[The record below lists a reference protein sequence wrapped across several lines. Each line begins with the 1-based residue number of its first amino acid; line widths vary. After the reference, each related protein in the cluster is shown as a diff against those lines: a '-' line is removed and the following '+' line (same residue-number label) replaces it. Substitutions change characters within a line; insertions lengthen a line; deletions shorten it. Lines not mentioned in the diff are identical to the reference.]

1 MIRRIAATL
10 LTAALCGCQ
19 AAGGARVSDLRP
31 GERPPLDSDEAGL
44 WMLADRAEREVRDSG
59 RVVEDAATNRYTAD
73 IVCRLATAHCPGI
86 RVDVI
91 RAPSFNAGMQPNGH
105 MMVWTGLILRAEN
118 EDQLAYVLGHE
129 LGHYLRR
136 HSVQRWRTIRAATDG
151 ASFFSVLTAAAG
163 VPALGAAG
171 SYAALG
177 SVLAYSRDQERE
189 ADEIGIEMMA
199 RAGYDPAE
207 APKIWEALMA
217 ERAAEDDSEPSI
229 FFSTHP
235 SNEERL
241 ESLRRRAGA
250 STTSRSRMHDPAMHR
265 QILARH
271 AADWLADEERKREF
285 GAFLVLLD
293 RLDRAHDRPGL
304 LAYFRGEVYRLR
316 GDEGDLPRAAE
327 AYRRSIAAPGG
338 PVEAKRALG
347 LVLWREGRHREARQ
361 AFETYLAAAP
371 DADDRQMVESY
382 LLQLGE

>member
-1 MIRRIAATL
+1 
-10 LTAALCGCQ
+10 
-19 AAGGARVSDLRP
+19 
-31 GERPPLDSDEAGL
+31 
-44 WMLADRAEREVRDSG
+44 
-59 RVVEDAATNRYTAD
+59 
-73 IVCRLATAHCPGI
+73 
-86 RVDVI
+86 
-91 RAPSFNAGMQPNGH
+91 

-136 HSVQRWRTIRAATDG
+136 HSVQRWRAIRAATD
-151 ASFFSVLTAAAG
+151 ASSFFGVLAAAAG

-189 ADEIGIEMMA
+189 ADEIGLEMMA
-199 RAGYDPAE
+199 GAGYDPAE
-207 APKIWEALMA
+207 APRIWEALMA
-217 ERAAEDDSEPSI
+217 ERAAENDTEPSI

-241 ESLRRRAGA
+241 ERLRRQA
-250 STTSRSRMHDPAMHR
+250 SAYTSPRRPAHDPAAHR
-265 QILARH
+265 RILARH

-316 GDEGDLPRAAE
+316 GEEGDLARAAE
-327 AYRRSIAAPGG
+327 AYARAAAVPRA
-338 PVEAKRALG
+338 PVAAKRALG
-347 LVLWREGRHREARQ
+347 LVLWRQGRHPEARR
-361 AFETYLAAAP
+361 AFEAYLAAAP
-371 DADDRQMVESY
+371 GADDRQMVESY
-382 LLQLGE
+382 LLQLGD